1 MATPPSPTVISPLVS
16 KSHPYI
22 PIPYFPSSIVPAF
35 SNGFVPAAV
44 AFVYIAMLASPI
56 ELAPSP
62 RIFMSPEFLAVSF
75 LLLLLASE
83 YIPTLFT
90 DVAGVAPPNS
100 VPLISAPDLFSI
112 VTSCVK
118 VPAL

>member
-1 MATPPSPTVISPLVS
+1 ME
-16 KSHPYI
+16 
-22 PIPYFPSSIVPAF
+22 F
-35 SNGFVPAAV
+35 
-44 AFVYIAMLASPI
+44 
-56 ELAPSP
+56 APSP
-62 RIFMSPEFLAVSF
+62 RIFISPEFLAVSL